1 MIDEIGSPEMD
12 RIVWGAGGFGL
23 ETASAGITGFSCE
36 EEAGVIVEIDSL
48 RCGGAEGFCSTGGW
62 VETISTDDTV
72 AVRLL
77 CRGGSVMEKMQPVRQ
92 IEHLS
97 KHFNNSTHSVRVRNF
112 GALI

>member
-23 ETASAGITGFSCE
+23 EAVSAGVAGFSCE
-36 EEAGVIVEIDSL
+36 GEVGVIVGVDSL
-48 RCGGAEGFCSTGGW
+48 RCGGEEGFCSTGGW

-77 CRGGSVMEKMQPVRQ
+77 CRGGSAGEAICPV
-92 IEHLS
+92 ES
-97 KHFNNSTHSVRVRNF
+97 FF
-112 GALI
+112 F